1 MGAGAGGH
9 VATILVVD
17 DLATN
22 RDVVS
27 TLLGYRG
34 HRIFEACEGN
44 EALVVARREHPDAV
58 VTDVLMPGMD
68 GYELARA
75 LRADPDTAQTALIF
89 HSVNYDEHELE
100 SLMRTCGVNKVVSKS
115 GDPRLLLEAVDA
127 ALAERAAAPPILAG
141 AEHDV
146 DHVRVVNAKLIEKI
160 QQLSVGEAR
169 FRAMAQ
175 SSPVGIFLVQPDG
188 DATYVS
194 ERLQAI
200 MGLPAGALLGRGWLE
215 CCSPDLRDDL
225 LVAVRG
231 AALHDGERRLR
242 VRWLRPDGQAR
253 WLNTHVRAFL
263 DDEGGSAGAVGMVDD
278 VTAVVEADERSRA
291 EARRRDLDAKLRVS
305 QRLDSLR
312 RLAGGVAHDY
322 NNLLAA
328 ILSFSGFVKE
338 AIGEQLDAGRMD
350 DDVARQSLA
359 DLDRVLQATERATG
373 LSRQLQL
380 FGSRA
385 VLQPTAADLN
395 EIVVGL
401 AEGLTDLVGSEVD
414 LDVRL
419 HPDVRAVM
427 ADGDQVLYVLQVLI
441 SNARDAMPDGGLLVI
456 ETANIRIDGAAHG
469 HNELAAGEYVRLT
482 VRDTGCGMPDD
493 VVALAI
499 EPFFTTKARGCG
511 PGLGLATAYGIAT
524 QVGGDLKIE
533 SEHGV
538 GTSVH
543 LILPAARP
551 DIDPVRPSDVSPRNE
566 DGGYCVLV
574 VDDEAALRVLV
585 ARMLRKAGYQVL
597 VAADG
602 QEAILLAEQYGDTIA
617 CLLTDVVMPRMLG
630 SELAQRLIARF
641 PGLAVVYMSGYADPM
656 IEGPGGLDPDV
667 TMLFKPFQRDELLA
681 AVHTA
686 IRVTGPS

>member
-1 MGAGAGGH
+1 M
-9 VATILVVD
+9 ATILVVD

-34 HRIFEACEGN
+34 HRVLEACEGN
-44 EALVVARREHPDAV
+44 EALEVTRREHPDAI

-68 GYELARA
+68 GYELART
-75 LRADPDTAQTALIF
+75 LRADPATAQTALIF

-115 GDPRLLLEAVDA
+115 GDPRLLLDAVEA
-127 ALAERAAAPPILAG
+127 ALAERAAAPPVLPG
-141 AEHDV
+141 AEYDA

-188 DATYVS
+188 DASYVS
-194 ERLQAI
+194 ERLQTI
-200 MGLPAGALLGRGWLE
+200 MGLPEGALLGRGWLE

-231 AALHDGERRLR
+231 ASSQDGERRLR
-242 VRWLRPDGQAR
+242 VCWVRPDGQAR

-263 DDEGGSAGAVGMVDD
+263 DDEGGPAGAVGMVDD
-278 VTAVVEADERSRA
+278 VTAVVEADERSRV

-338 AIGEQLDAGRMD
+338 AIGEQLEAGRMD
-350 DDVARQSLA
+350 GDVARQSLA

-395 EIVVGL
+395 EIIASM
-401 AEGLTDLVGSEVD
+401 AEGLTDLVGSEVE

-441 SNARDAMPDGGLLVI
+441 SNARDAMPDGGELVI
-456 ETANIRIDGAAHG
+456 ETADIHIDDARG

-533 SEHGV
+533 SEPGV

-551 DIDPVRPSDVSPRNE
+551 DTVRVRPSDVSPCNE
-566 DGGYCVLV
+566 DGAYRVLV

-602 QEAILLAEQYGDTIA
+602 QEAILLAEQHGDTIA

-656 IEGPGGLDPDV
+656 LTGQGGLGPDV

-681 AVHTA
+681 AIHTA
-686 IRVTGPS
+686 IRVTGPT